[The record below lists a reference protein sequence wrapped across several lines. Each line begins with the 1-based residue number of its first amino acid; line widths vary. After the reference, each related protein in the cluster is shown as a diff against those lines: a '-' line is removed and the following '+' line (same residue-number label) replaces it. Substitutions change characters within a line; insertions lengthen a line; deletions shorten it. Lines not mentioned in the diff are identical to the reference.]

1 VTALTSPA
9 RAWFDG
15 DPLAARDMLLID
27 ALSAAVQERAS
38 TGDDESWGAEH
49 QVLFAHPLAVTD
61 AARKRFNVGPFKVPG
76 YADTLFA
83 VTRDAAPAL
92 RLVMDAGDWDRSVA
106 INAPG
111 QSASPRSIHFRD
123 MADRWAAG
131 EYVPLPFSAEM
142 IQKNAA
148 ATLTLRARP

>member
-1 VTALTSPA
+1 VPALTSPA
-9 RAWFDG
+9 RAWFGG
-15 DPLAARDMLLID
+15 DPIAARDTLLID
-27 ALSAAVQERAS
+27 GLSAAVEERSSARP
-38 TGDDESWGAEH
+38 DASWGAEH

-76 YADTLFA
+76 YRDTVFA
-83 VTRDAAPAL
+83 VSRDAGPAL

-131 EYVPLPFSAEM
+131 DYVPLPFGTAAV
-142 IQKNAA
+142 QKAAA
-148 ATLTLRARP
+148 ATLTLRPRP